1 MEKSDP
7 QGLSTQR
14 RAIGLLLVDDHPLIR
29 QGIIALIEDEPDM
42 EVVAEAANGR
52 EAIEQYRIHRP
63 DVTLMDLQMSEL
75 GGVDAIIGIRKEFP
89 QAAIIVLT
97 TYAFDARVLRAI
109 KVGARAYLL
118 KNLLHT
124 ELLDSIRAV
133 HAGKRLLSP
142 ELSFRVAEHAGQ
154 DALTPAELA
163 VLRLIADGGSNKQI
177 ARRLGVTEETVK
189 NRVKS
194 ILEKLGAE
202 DRTQAAMIA
211 LRRGI
216 IEL

>member
-29 QGIIALIEDEPDM
+29 KGIIALVEDEPDM

-52 EAIEQYRIHRP
+52 EAIEQFRIHLP

-75 GGVDAIIGIRKEFP
+75 GGVDAIIGIRSEFP

-109 KVGARAYLL
+109 KAGARAYLL
-118 KNLLHT
+118 KNLLHE

-133 HAGKRLLSP
+133 HAGRRLLSP

>member
-1 MEKSDP
+1 MEKSDL
-7 QGLSTQR
+7 QGLSTPR

-29 QGIIALIEDEPDM
+29 KGIISLIEDEPDM
-42 EVVAEAANGR
+42 EVVAEATNGR
-52 EAIEQYRIHRP
+52 EAIEQFRIHRP
-63 DVTLMDLQMSEL
+63 SVTLMDLQMSEL
-75 GGVDAIIGIRKEFP
+75 GGVEAIIAIRSEFP

-118 KNLLHT
+118 KNLLHE

-154 DALTPAELA
+154 DSLTPAELA

>member
-29 QGIIALIEDEPDM
+29 KGIIALIEDEPDM

-52 EAIEQYRIHRP
+52 EAIERFRIHRP

-75 GGVDAIIGIRKEFP
+75 DGVDAIIGIRSEFP

-109 KVGARAYLL
+109 KAGARAYLL
-118 KNLLHT
+118 KNLLHE

>member
-1 MEKSDP
+1 MEKSDS

-29 QGIIALIEDEPDM
+29 KGIIALIEDEPDM

-52 EAIEQYRIHRP
+52 AAIEQFRIHRP
-63 DVTLMDLQMSEL
+63 DVTLMDLQMPEL
-75 GGVDAIIGIRKEFP
+75 GGVDAIIAIRSEFP

-97 TYAFDARVLRAI
+97 TYTFDVQVLRAV
-109 KVGARAYLL
+109 KAGARAYLL
-118 KNLLHT
+118 KNLLHE

>member
-7 QGLSTQR
+7 PGLSTQR
-14 RAIGLLLVDDHPLIR
+14 RAISLLLVDDHPLIR
-29 QGIIALIEDEPDM
+29 KGIIALIEDEPDM

-52 EAIEQYRIHRP
+52 EAIEQFRIHRP
-63 DVTLMDLQMSEL
+63 SVTLMDLQMSEL
-75 GGVDAIIGIRKEFP
+75 DGVDAIIAIRSEFP

-109 KVGARAYLL
+109 KAGARAYLL
-118 KNLLHT
+118 KNLLHA

-154 DALTPAELA
+154 DSLTPAELA

>member
-29 QGIIALIEDEPDM
+29 KGIIALIEDEPDM

-52 EAIEQYRIHRP
+52 EAIEQFRIHRP
-63 DVTLMDLQMSEL
+63 NVTLMDLQMAEL
-75 GGVDAIIGIRKEFP
+75 GGVDAIIAIRSEFP

-109 KVGARAYLL
+109 KAGARAYLL
-118 KNLLHT
+118 KNLLHQ

-154 DALTPAELA
+154 DSLTPAELA

>member
-1 MEKSDP
+1 MEKSDS

-14 RAIGLLLVDDHPLIR
+14 REIALLLVDDHPLIR

-52 EAIEQYRIHRP
+52 EAIEQFRIHRP
-63 DVTLMDLQMSEL
+63 AVTLMDLQMSEL
-75 GGVDAIIGIRKEFP
+75 GGVDAIIGIRREFP

-109 KVGARAYLL
+109 KAGARAYLL
-118 KNLLHT
+118 KNLLHE

>member
-42 EVVAEAANGR
+42 EMVAEAANGR
-52 EAIEQYRIHRP
+52 EAIEQFRIHRP
-63 DVTLMDLQMSEL
+63 DVTLMDLQMPEL
-75 GGVDAIIGIRKEFP
+75 GGVDAIIGIRSEFP

-97 TYAFDARVLRAI
+97 TYTFDVQILRAV
-109 KVGARAYLL
+109 KAGARAYLL
-118 KNLLHT
+118 KNLLHE

-154 DALTPAELA
+154 DAPTPAELA

-194 ILEKLGAE
+194 ILEKLGAD

>member
-29 QGIIALIEDEPDM
+29 KGIIALIEDEPDM

-63 DVTLMDLQMSEL
+63 SVTLMDLQMSEL
-75 GGVDAIIGIRKEFP
+75 GGVDAIIAIRSEFP
-89 QAAIIVLT
+89 LAAIIVLT

-109 KVGARAYLL
+109 KAGARAYLL
-118 KNLLHT
+118 KNLLHE
-124 ELLDSIRAV
+124 ELLHSIRAV

-154 DALTPAELA
+154 DSLTPAELA
-163 VLRLIADGGSNKQI
+163 VLQLIADGGSNKQI

>member
-29 QGIIALIEDEPDM
+29 KGIIALIEDEPDM

-52 EAIEQYRIHRP
+52 EAIEQFRIHRP
-63 DVTLMDLQMSEL
+63 NVTLMDLQMAEL
-75 GGVDAIIGIRKEFP
+75 GGVDAIIAIRSEFP
-89 QAAIIVLT
+89 LAAIIVLT

-109 KVGARAYLL
+109 KAGARAYLL
-118 KNLLHT
+118 KNLLHQ

-154 DALTPAELA
+154 DLLTPAELA

>member
-1 MEKSDP
+1 MEMNVP

-29 QGIIALIEDEPDM
+29 KGIIALIEDEPDM
-42 EVVAEAANGR
+42 GVIAEAANGR
-52 EAIEQYRIHRP
+52 EAIEQFRIHRP
-63 DVTLMDLQMSEL
+63 GVTLMDLQMSEV
-75 GGVDAIIGIRKEFP
+75 GGVDAIIGIRREFP

-97 TYAFDARVLRAI
+97 TYKFDVQVLRAI
-109 KVGARAYLL
+109 KAGARAYLL
-118 KNLLHT
+118 KNLLHE

-142 ELSFRVAEHAGQ
+142 ELSFRIAEHAGQ

-177 ARRLGVTEETVK
+177 ARRLGVSEETVK

>member
-1 MEKSDP
+1 MEKSDS

-14 RAIGLLLVDDHPLIR
+14 REIALLLVDDHPLIR

-52 EAIEQYRIHRP
+52 EAIEQFRIHRP
-63 DVTLMDLQMSEL
+63 AVTLMDLQMSEL
-75 GGVDAIIGIRKEFP
+75 GGVDAIIGIRREFP

-109 KVGARAYLL
+109 KAGARAYLL